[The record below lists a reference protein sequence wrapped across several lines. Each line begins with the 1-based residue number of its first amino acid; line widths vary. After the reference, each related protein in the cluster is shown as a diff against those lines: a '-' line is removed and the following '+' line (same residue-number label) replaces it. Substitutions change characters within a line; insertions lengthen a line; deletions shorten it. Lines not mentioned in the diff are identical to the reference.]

1 MLEWKEQ
8 FSKIILNRGETYF
21 LQKRVKNLTEK
32 NGSYTAYVVG
42 ERGYSVYIG
51 IRDEKITRM
60 SCNCPYAGG
69 GNKCKHMAAVLFAID
84 DLKKE
89 EEEKKAAEEVKKIL
103 GEQRVSRPERYQ
115 YFDLS
120 AISEDMQLDALS
132 IKEGLHLIEKKK
144 IEFSMVTTGYLDNY
158 EEDFVAQIEGMG
170 KEEHRNPFCVSLLV
184 TRAGIQAGN
193 CGCKKCSSS
202 NYYWMNKSYNCPYQA
217 ALLLQFEQYL
227 QKHTVGDATDRKS
240 AFF

>member
-103 GEQRVSRPERYQ
+103 EEQRVRKV
-115 YFDLS
+115 
-120 AISEDMQLDALS
+120 S
-132 IKEGLHLIEKKK
+132 I
-144 IEFSMVTTGYLDNY
+144 F
-158 EEDFVAQIEGMG
+158 
-170 KEEHRNPFCVSLLV
+170 
-184 TRAGIQAGN
+184 
-193 CGCKKCSSS
+193 
-202 NYYWMNKSYNCPYQA
+202 
-217 ALLLQFEQYL
+217 
-227 QKHTVGDATDRKS
+227 
-240 AFF
+240 

>member
-132 IKEGLHLIEKKK
+132 IKEGLRLIERKK
-144 IEFSMVTTGYLDNY
+144 
-158 EEDFVAQIEGMG
+158 
-170 KEEHRNPFCVSLLV
+170 
-184 TRAGIQAGN
+184 
-193 CGCKKCSSS
+193 
-202 NYYWMNKSYNCPYQA
+202 
-217 ALLLQFEQYL
+217 
-227 QKHTVGDATDRKS
+227 
-240 AFF
+240 